1 MTPYTD
7 PSTFPVNL
15 TTLRDG
21 DRVRATFRGDGLVV
35 EGIVEGAT
43 DRPGGHRKI
52 KGFDRRLA
60 RARSIEVLEKA
71 PEPLPTKPGIYLPNT
86 YTSPSGNTP
95 NVWRLDSAGKWLE
108 MPNLEGCEVAVL
120 SELRVRDALSG
131 MVYLG
136 DGRDAPKATD
146 L

>member
-1 MTPYTD
+1 MNPYTD

-71 PEPLPTKPGIYLPNT
+71 PEPLPTKPA
-86 YTSPSGNTP
+86 SPSDGGGNRGVEP
-95 NVWRLDSAGKWLE
+95 NPSA
-108 MPNLEGCEVAVL
+108 EGA
-120 SELRVRDALSG
+120 
-131 MVYLG
+131 
-136 DGRDAPKATD
+136 
-146 L
+146 